1 MKTIAV
7 TYDNGYIF
15 QHFGRTPK
23 FKIYEVN
30 DTEVKDSI
38 ILNAD
43 PEGHGALAVQLIEK
57 HIDVVICG
65 GLGMGMLNALEGAG
79 ITVCANVDGTA
90 DDAVRDYLA
99 GTLRYSRDAH
109 ACSGHHGG

>member
-15 QHFGRTPK
+15 QHFGRTQK

-30 DTEVKDSI
+30 DSEIKDSI

-57 HIDVVICG
+57 HIDIVICG

-79 ITVCANVDGTA
+79 ITVCANVDGKA
-90 DDAVRDYLA
+90 DDAVLAYLN
-99 GTLRYSRDAH
+99 GTLKYSREAH